1 LSDSKV
7 LVRNLKAR
15 LRAEGITYRV
25 LAAKLKLSE
34 PTVKRD
40 LSRGE
45 FSLRR
50 LDRICEIL
58 SVSLDDLLHS
68 PSRGTLLTELS
79 TEQERALVGNPR
91 LLLVAYLVVNDWNFQ
106 EIVDTFAVSDNELID
121 ILLKLERLGITEFT
135 PPRRMRKRTARNF
148 SWRKDG
154 PIHEFFLQ
162 RVAPEFFNGRFD
174 GIGDEFR
181 FLGGTLSA
189 QSLVRFKA
197 GIERLASEFEQL
209 AHQDARLPLA
219 DRDGCSAVLA
229 LRSWEFSEFTRLRR
243 DSATAGPSAV
253 PYVRHLKPSMEP
265 ERPLQKKTSRKA

>member
-7 LVRNLKAR
+7 LVRNLKTR
-15 LRAEGITYRV
+15 LRADGITYRT

-34 PTVKRD
+34 PTIKRD

-58 SVSLDDLLHS
+58 GVTLDDLLRP
-68 PSRGTLLTELS
+68 PSRDTLLTELS
-79 TEQERALVGNPR
+79 TEQERALVGSPK

-106 EIVDTFAVSDNELID
+106 EIVDTFAISDNELID
-121 ILLKLERLGITEFT
+121 ILLRLERLGIAEFT

-162 RVAPEFFNGRFD
+162 RVAPEFLNARFD

-209 AHQDARLPLA
+209 AHQDARLSLTE
-219 DRDGCSAVLA
+219 RDGCSAVLA

-243 DSATAGPSAV
+243 DSASAGPAAV
-253 PYVRHLKPSMEP
+253 PARHDSRSERAITKKPA
-265 ERPLQKKTSRKA
+265 RKA

>member
-15 LRAEGITYRV
+15 LRSEGITYRT

-58 SVSLDDLLHS
+58 SVTLDDLLRT
-68 PSRGTLLTELS
+68 PSGSTLLTELS
-79 TEQERALVGNPR
+79 TEQERALVGNPKM
-91 LLLVAYLVVNDWNFQ
+91 LLVAYLVVNDWNFQ

-181 FLGGTLSA
+181 FIGGTLSA

-219 DRDGCSAVLA
+219 ERDGCSAVLA
-229 LRSWEFSEFTRLRR
+229 LRAWEFSEFTRLRR
-243 DSATAGPSAV
+243 DSATAGPAAV
-253 PYVRHLKPSMEP
+253 PSRLGRQESRLSPA
-265 ERPLQKKTSRKA
+265 LKKTGRKA